1 MHVCVYILNNSI
13 VVSNAAYIVVLIYL
27 RIDV

>member
-1 MHVCVYILNNSI
+1 MHVCVYILNNNI